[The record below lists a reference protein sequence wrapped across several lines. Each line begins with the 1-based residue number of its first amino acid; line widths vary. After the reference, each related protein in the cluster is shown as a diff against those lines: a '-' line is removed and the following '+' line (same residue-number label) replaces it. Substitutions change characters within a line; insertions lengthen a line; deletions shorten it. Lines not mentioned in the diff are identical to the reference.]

1 MHEERER
8 ISREIHDTLAQG
20 FTSVVALS
28 RAAQA
33 ALARGDVAA
42 ARERLA
48 LIEHTASDNLDEARL
63 IVAELTPGHLQSR
76 TLGEALERLGAAV
89 TSETGM
95 RADVRVAGEPG
106 AARRVGRGRHPAHR
120 PGGAV
125 QRAAPRVAP
134 PGSTS
139 PWPTTTPTRWCST
152 VRDDGLGFDLDGA
165 RSGFGLDGVQ
175 ARAAEVGGAVR
186 GAQRAGHRHDAAAGG
201 AAVIRLL
208 VVDDHP
214 VVRAGMVAVLGEESD
229 FEVVGE
235 AANGAEA
242 LGLVP
247 RLRPDVVLM
256 DLRMPVMD
264 GAEATARIT
273 AEPDAPH
280 VLVLTT
286 YDTDADIVRAVEAGA
301 RGYLLKDAPTGVL
314 ADAIRRA
321 ARGETVLAPPVAA
334 RLADRLRAPAR
345 PELTAREL
353 EVLGLVARGLS
364 NADIGRELFIGEA
377 TVKTHLIRAFAKL
390 GVTDRTAA
398 VTAAYGS
405 GLHRAAPPLTRREC
419 RRGAGGRPALARRR
433 AVGPVPGPRRRPRRP
448 PRRGPGLAERCLRYS

>member
-1 MHEERER
+1 
-8 ISREIHDTLAQG
+8 
-20 FTSVVALS
+20 
-28 RAAQA
+28 
-33 ALARGDVAA
+33 
-42 ARERLA
+42 
-48 LIEHTASDNLDEARL
+48 
-63 IVAELTPGHLQSR
+63 
-76 TLGEALERLGAAV
+76 
-89 TSETGM
+89 
-95 RADVRVAGEPG
+95 
-106 AARRVGRGRHPAHR
+106 
-120 PGGAV
+120 
-125 QRAAPRVAP
+125 
-134 PGSTS
+134 
-139 PWPTTTPTRWCST
+139 
-152 VRDDGLGFDLDGA
+152 
-165 RSGFGLDGVQ
+165 
-175 ARAAEVGGAVR
+175 
-186 GAQRAGHRHDAAAGG
+186 
-201 AAVIRLL
+201 VIRLL

-247 RLRPDVVLM
+247 RLHPDVVLM

-273 AEPDAPH
+273 AAPGAPQ

-345 PELTAREL
+345 PDLTGREV

-364 NADIGRELFIGEA
+364 NADIGKELFIGEA

-398 VTAAYGS
+398 VTAAYAS
-405 GLHRAAPPLTRREC
+405 GLIEL
-419 RRGAGGRPALARRR
+419 
-433 AVGPVPGPRRRPRRP
+433 PR
-448 PRRGPGLAERCLRYS
+448 S